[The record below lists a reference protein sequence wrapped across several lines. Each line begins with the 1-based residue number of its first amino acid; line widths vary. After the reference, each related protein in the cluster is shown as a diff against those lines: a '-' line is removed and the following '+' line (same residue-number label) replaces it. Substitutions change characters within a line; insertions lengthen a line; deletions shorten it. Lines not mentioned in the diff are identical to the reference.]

1 MIKTVMI
8 VGQKWLATEVFRL
21 CQSLD
26 LRVIAAA
33 APSLDDRL
41 AIQAITYHVPVT
53 CAPKKLLA
61 EEVPEG
67 IDLLICAHAH
77 CFITEGA
84 RNKTKLGAIGYH
96 PSLLPRHR
104 GRDAVRWAIHMG
116 EQITGGTVYW
126 LNNKADAG
134 EIAAQDWCW
143 VRPDDTPDI
152 LWRRELAPMGL
163 KLFERVLN
171 DLISGQLVKIRQ
183 DESLM
188 TFEPSFHTKTMKDA

>member
-8 VGQKWLATEVFRL
+8 VGQKWLAAEVLKL
-21 CQSLD
+21 CLK
-26 LRVIAAA
+26 LNLNIAQVAV
-33 APSLDDRL
+33 PTRNDRL
-41 AIQAITYHVPVT
+41 ADQAACFDIPIVYIV
-53 CAPKKLLA
+53 KKLTE
-61 EEVPEG
+61 EEVPHG

-77 CFITEGA
+77 CFITDGA

-126 LNNKADAG
+126 LNDKADAG